1 MGFFDFL
8 RQSDVNQGVN
18 DYKNSTGAVLLDVR
32 TPEEYSEGHIP
43 ESKNVPLQ
51 ALDNIRSVVENKD
64 TELFVYCYSGAR
76 SRQAATM
83 LGQMGYK
90 KVRSGKQ
97 RICGWIVYRYTSDEI
112 ESRKRLHAK
121 EVDG

>member
-8 RQSDVNQGVN
+8 KQPDVNQGVRN
-18 DYKNSTGAVLLDVR
+18 YKNTAGAVLLDVH

-51 ALDNIRSVVENKD
+51 ALDKVRTVVENKD

-76 SRQAATM
+76 GRQATAA
-83 LGQMGYK
+83 LGQMGYT
-90 KVRSGKQ
+90 KVNNIGGISS
-97 RICGWIVYRYTSDEI
+97 YR
-112 ESRKRLHAK
+112 
-121 EVDG
+121 G